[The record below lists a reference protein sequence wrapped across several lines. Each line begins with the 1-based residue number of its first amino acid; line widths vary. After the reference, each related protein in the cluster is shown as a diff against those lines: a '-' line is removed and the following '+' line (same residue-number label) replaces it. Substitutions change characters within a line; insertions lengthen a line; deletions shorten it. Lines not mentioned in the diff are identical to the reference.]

1 MISFLFSIVDK
12 KIFWDKVYQTLS
24 QKYDDFE
31 MVFAIKE
38 QNPELEDLRAL
49 ADGKDNIQ
57 IFEYEQNASEN
68 FMINKTIKHIK
79 GDCLVL
85 CRDYFVY
92 ATILSDFLIDMGKQ
106 GAQIAMFQK
115 QKKSNK
121 ITKFFAKLSH
131 KITRALFGFDFYD
144 GDVGLV
150 YFGNIAL
157 SVLKNLP
164 NCSLLTKVNR
174 WKGFEISYATTDS
187 LDKAVMEKDETKK
200 SLISLICSFV
210 TLVSLVG
217 ALVLLCV
224 FDVIG
229 FLSILCFATAI
240 LVNVLW
246 SIYSV
251 IKFRLNRKVGN
262 LKE

>member
-24 QKYDDFE
+24 QKYHDFE
-31 MVFAIKE
+31 MVFAIKK
-38 QNPELEDLRAL
+38 QNSELEDLHVL
-49 ADGKDNIQ
+49 ADGKDNIK
-57 IFEYEQNASEN
+57 IFEYNQDASEN
-68 FMINKTIKHIK
+68 FMISQTIKQVK

-92 ATILSDFLIDMGKQ
+92 ATILSDFLIDMGSQ

-115 QKKSNK
+115 QRKSNK
-121 ITKFFAKLSH
+121 ITKFFAMLSH
-131 KITRALFGFDFYD
+131 KITKALFGFDFYD
-144 GDVGLV
+144 GDIGLV

-174 WKGFEISYATTDS
+174 WKGFEICYATTDS
-187 LDKAVMEKDETKK
+187 LDKPVMEKREAKK
-200 SLISLICSFV
+200 ALVNMICSFG
-210 TLVSLVG
+210 TLAVLIC

-224 FDVIG
+224 FDLIE
-229 FLSILCFATAI
+229 FLPILCFATAI
-240 LVNVLW
+240 LVNILW
-246 SIYSV
+246 ATYAV
-251 IKFRLNRKVGN
+251 IKFFLNKKVGD

>member
-38 QNPELEDLRAL
+38 QNSELEDLRAL

-57 IFEYEQNASEN
+57 IFEYEQSASEN
-68 FMINKTIKHIK
+68 FMINKTIKHVK

-131 KITRALFGFDFYD
+131 KITKALFGFDFYD

-174 WKGFEISYATTDS
+174 WKGFEICYATTDS
-187 LDKAVMEKDETKK
+187 LDKPVMEKREAKK
-200 SLISLICSFV
+200 ALVNMICSFA
-210 TLVSLVG
+210 TLAALVC

-224 FDVIG
+224 FDLIG
-229 FLSILCFATAI
+229 FLPILCFSTVI
-240 LVNVLW
+240 LVNILW
-246 SIYSV
+246 STYAV
-251 IKFRLNRKVGN
+251 IKFCLNKKVGD